1 MIAKSPSKR
10 IRTSSAT
17 SSLNVTGCAVSS
29 RNSALSCSEPSG
41 YEDMK
46 SSAKISSKRFTSPFS
61 TDAKKSRFRAVS
73 LSRSR
78 CAFAF
83 VCMAISSG
91 VRRFLVQLRNEALS
105 FDPHKVFTP
114 MPTAA
119 YSITTFRLTVPD
131 RMLEEVSC
139 GGSIIRIEHD
149 AVSGLARFQPLERFV
164 DAAHR
169 KVFRL
174 RCDVV
179 PRGEFE
185 HRPDAHRRT
194 DRRAGEA
201 PLPHDERDHR
211 ERDRF
216 KHEADDVQPAV
227 GSQRGDERV
236 PIERDIDG
244 DQQQIEYPRQFLER
258 VRIAARHDSMR
269 TELPGFAAL
278 ASPRGEPPLDA
289 TRCAPNFRASSNL
302 LSLEVNAVT
311 SQPYAAANF
320 TAMWPNPPMP
330 TMPTRLVGLA
340 YIASGLNTVMPPHRS
355 GPASATSI
363 FSGRGTAQ
371 AQ

>member
-17 SSLNVTGCAVSS
+17 SPLNVTGCAVSL

-46 SSAKISSKRFTSPFS
+46 SSARISSKRFTSPFR

-73 LSRSR
+73 VSRSR

-91 VRRFLVQLRNEALS
+91 VRRFLVQSRKEALVL
-105 FDPHKVFTP
+105 DPHTVFTP
-114 MPTAA
+114 RPTVA
-119 YSITTFRLTVPD
+119 YSITTCRVAVPD
-131 RMLEEVSC
+131 RYLEEVLC
-139 GGSIIRIEHD
+139 NGSKIHIEHD

-174 RCDVV
+174 RGDVV

-211 ERDRF
+211 ERDRLE
-216 KHEADDVQPAV
+216 HETDDGPPAA
-227 GSQRGDERV
+227 GSQPGDGRVPLGRDNYGDE
-236 PIERDIDG
+236 
-244 DQQQIEYPRQFLER
+244 QQVQHPPQSPDRG
-258 VRIAARHDSMR
+258 RI
-269 TELPGFAAL
+269 P
-278 ASPRGEPPLDA
+278 
-289 TRCAPNFRASSNL
+289 
-302 LSLEVNAVT
+302 
-311 SQPYAAANF
+311 
-320 TAMWPNPPMP
+320 
-330 TMPTRLVGLA
+330 
-340 YIASGLNTVMPPHRS
+340 
-355 GPASATSI
+355 
-363 FSGRGTAQ
+363 
-371 AQ
+371 

>member
-17 SSLNVTGCAVSS
+17 SPLIVTGCAVSL
-29 RNSALSCSEPSG
+29 RYSALSSSEPSG
-41 YEDMK
+41 VDIMK
-46 SSAKISSKRFTSPFS
+46 SSARISSKRFTSPFC
-61 TDAKKSRFRAVS
+61 TDVKKSRFRAVS
-73 LSRSR
+73 VSRSR

-91 VRRFLVQLRNEALS
+91 VRRFLVQLRNGALV
-105 FDPHKVFTP
+105 FDPHTVSTP
-114 MPTAA
+114 IPTVA
-119 YSITTFRLTVPD
+119 YPITTCRLTVRD
-131 RMLEEVSC
+131 RVLEEVVC
-139 GGSIIRIEHD
+139 GGSKIRIEHD

-174 RCDVV
+174 RCDVM

-185 HRPDAHRRT
+185 HAPDA
-194 DRRAGEA
+194 DRRPGRGAGEA
-201 PLPHDERDHR
+201 PLPRDERDHR

-227 GSQRGDERV
+227 GASEATSASQSSGTLTGTSSRSNT
-236 PIERDIDG
+236 PANS
-244 DQQQIEYPRQFLER
+244 L
-258 VRIAARHDSMR
+258 
-269 TELPGFAAL
+269 T
-278 ASPRGEPPLDA
+278 ASGLRLDT
-289 TRCAPNFRASSNL
+289 TRCAPNFRASSSL
-302 LSLEVNAVT
+302 LSVEVNAVT

-320 TAMWPNPPMP
+320 TAMWPSPPMP
-330 TMPTRLVGLA
+330 TMPTRPVGLA

-363 FSGRGTAQ
+363 FSGRGMAQ

>member
-46 SSAKISSKRFTSPFS
+46 SSARISSKRFTSPFC

-73 LSRSR
+73 ASRSR

-83 VCMAISSG
+83 VCMSISSG
-91 VRRFLVQLRNEALS
+91 VRCFLVQSRNEALVS
-105 FDPHKVFTP
+105 DPHTVSTP
-114 MPTAA
+114 IPTVA
-119 YSITTFRLTVPD
+119 YSITTCRVAVPD
-131 RMLEEVSC
+131 RYLEEVLC
-139 GGSIIRIEHD
+139 NGSKIHIEHD
-149 AVSGLARFQPLERFV
+149 AVSSLARFQPLERFV

-185 HRPDAHRRT
+185 HRSDAHRRT

-216 KHEADDVQPAV
+216 RHEADDVQPAV

-244 DQQQIEYPRQFLER
+244 DEHQVEYPRQFLER
-258 VRIAARHDSMR
+258 VRIAARHDSMG
-269 TELPGFAAL
+269 TELPGF
-278 ASPRGEPPLDA
+278 
-289 TRCAPNFRASSNL
+289 
-302 LSLEVNAVT
+302 
-311 SQPYAAANF
+311 
-320 TAMWPNPPMP
+320 
-330 TMPTRLVGLA
+330 VGL
-340 YIASGLNTVMPPHRS
+340 GL
-355 GPASATSI
+355 G
-363 FSGRGTAQ
+363 
-371 AQ
+371 